1 MNYINSITEA
11 IGNTPLMKLNKIGKD
26 VDANIFVKLEHL
38 NPSGSYKDRM
48 ALSMVEAAERG
59 DTWNGKKLDLEK
71 GGCIVEASAG
81 NTAPAVSMVCAAKG
95 IPAKIYLYR
104 YQVEGE
110 KTARY
115 KITEAFG
122 PEVCISSEPEKYL
135 TEEQIAYFK
144 GKDPSLLHVLSAKMD
159 CQIVED
165 TVPGSVW
172 LDQIYNV
179 YNLKG
184 QKKLGEEIYE
194 QLDGKIDAIGAS
206 ASSGASLYG
215 MCLGLKEKGL
225 RPELVFGVTPYGSEQ
240 YLDFDGEEANREDFR
255 VTHTKEELAE
265 AIGLKKWVTEDPI
278 LKLMMDDGYPDKFF
292 RVTAEEARD
301 MANRLCKE
309 EGIFCGMSSGAN
321 VAIALKIAKRL
332 GHGKNV
338 VTTIVDRR
346 DRYLSETPNEIYV
359 V

>member
-1 MNYINSITEA
+1 MNYINCITEA
-11 IGNTPLMKLNKIGKD
+11 IGHTPLLKLNRVGKD
-26 VDANIFVKLEHL
+26 AGANVFVKLEHL

-59 DTWNGKKLDLEK
+59 DTWNGKKYEE
-71 GGCIVEASAG
+71 GGFLIEASAG

-110 KTARY
+110 KTARF

-122 PEVCISSEPEKYL
+122 PEVCVSSEPSVYL
-135 TEEQIAYFK
+135 TPEQIAYFK
-144 GKDPSLLHVLSAKMD
+144 EKDPSLMDVLSAKMD
-159 CQIVED
+159 CQVLED
-165 TVPGSVW
+165 NNPGSVW

-184 QKKLGEEIYE
+184 QIALGREIYE
-194 QLDGKIDAIGAS
+194 QLDGQIDAIGAS

-215 MCLGLKEKGL
+215 MCLGLKEHGL
-225 RPELVFGVTPYGSEQ
+225 RPELVFGVCPKSSEQ
-240 YLDFDGEEANREDFR
+240 YLDFDGDEADRKDFR
-255 VTHTKEELAE
+255 ITNIKKELAD
-265 AIGLKKWVTEDPI
+265 AIGLKKWVTEEPV
-278 LKLMMDDGYPDKFF
+278 LKLMLDDGYPDKFF
-292 RVTAEEARD
+292 RVSTEEARA

-321 VAIALKIAKRL
+321 VAVALKIAKRL
-332 GHGKNV
+332 GPGKNV